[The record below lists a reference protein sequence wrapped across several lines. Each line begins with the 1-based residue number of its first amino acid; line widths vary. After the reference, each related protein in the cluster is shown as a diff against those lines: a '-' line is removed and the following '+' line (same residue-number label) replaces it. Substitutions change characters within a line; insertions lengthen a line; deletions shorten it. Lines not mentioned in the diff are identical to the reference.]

1 MSIRDCLSKLRIEKG
16 QADEILDEVDAL
28 VKKGMDEDAAAR
40 QALDSV
46 SARIDASLDDIL
58 KQVEGAGGTV
68 NRVKQRAKIPASLK
82 GEAGISDLEIAEI
95 RDSITDKIMGVSSA
109 RLPYDVTLGDRG
121 PLKERTFN
129 IPDNLIEDFLESDID
144 TIARQ
149 YQRTM
154 APDVEINRLFGDVTM
169 QAEIDEINTNYS
181 KKINAAPT
189 EKARVKLEKRRK
201 ADVRDIEAIR
211 DKLRG
216 TYAMPSDP
224 NAFFVKAGRTLRDF
238 NFMSMLGGMTLSA
251 IPDMA
256 RLAAVNGMKP
266 LSKGLAQLALNPKRI
281 GMART
286 EAKKAAVGLDMVL
299 NSRASS
305 LAELTDAYQRGSA
318 FERGT
323 RAASDTFSK
332 LTLMTHW
339 NSAMKQFSGVIT
351 SDRLVSESMKWAD
364 GSISKTNIT
373 RMAASGI
380 DEDMALRIA
389 GQFSEHGDEGII
401 KLINGDAWDDL
412 EALDAFR
419 SAVLK
424 DVDRTII
431 TPGVGEKPLWTSGEM
446 GKTIF
451 QFKTFASA
459 AHHKILLADLQY
471 RDASAL
477 NGLVLATALGTA
489 TYGLKQWTAGRDISS
504 NPNQILVES
513 LDRSGTLGYFWDV
526 NNILA
531 KMTNGEVSVNKFA
544 GADPVSRYAS
554 RNIIGAMLGPSVGK
568 VEDIRAITGNL
579 SSEGELSESDIRKIR
594 QMLPGQNLFYIRQ
607 LLDSLQEEAS
617 Q

>member
-58 KQVEGAGGTV
+58 KQVEGAGGTA

-181 KKINAAPT
+181 KKINSAPT

-281 GMART
+281 GMAKT

-351 SDRLVSESMKWAD
+351 SDRLVSESMKWVD

-380 DEDMALRIA
+380 DEDMAKRIA
-389 GQFSEHGDEGII
+389 GQFSEHGDDGII

-607 LLDSLQEEAS
+607 LLDSLQEEATK
-617 Q
+617 